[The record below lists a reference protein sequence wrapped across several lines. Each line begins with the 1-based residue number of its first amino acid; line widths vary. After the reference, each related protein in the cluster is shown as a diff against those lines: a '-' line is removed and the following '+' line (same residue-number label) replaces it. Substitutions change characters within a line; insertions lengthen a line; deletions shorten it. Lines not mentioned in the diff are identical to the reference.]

1 MIGELKD
8 IWIVFKKAYNEHFAL
23 KLKAL
28 DAIKEYETKMNSVCK
43 VHYLLDEIND
53 NLDEVYSLLPIK
65 ENQDSIKSTLKHTL
79 FIFHHAAKVDEGNK
93 EENPFL
99 GSFLGYG
106 LKDIYSN
113 LYRILEHDYKEIKK
127 LYKEKKYDD
136 AIKLAEKMLKYLDNF
151 CLVYC

>member
-8 IWIVFKKAYNEHFAL
+8 IWIVFRKVYNEHFAL

-65 ENQDSIKSTLKHTL
+65 ENQDSIKSALKYTLS
-79 FIFHHAAKVDEGNK
+79 IFHHDAKVDEGNQ

-99 GSFLGYG
+99 GPFLGYG

-136 AIKLAEKMLKYLDNF
+136 VIKLAEKILKYLDNF
-151 CLVYC
+151 CLVHS

>member
-8 IWIVFKKAYNEHFAL
+8 IWIVFRKVYNEHFAL

-28 DAIKEYETKMNSVCK
+28 DAIKQYETKMNSVCK

-53 NLDEVYSLLPIK
+53 NLDEVYLHLPIK
-65 ENQDSIKSTLKHTL
+65 ERRDFVKPTLDL
-79 FIFHHAAKVDEGNK
+79 LRSGIRANED
-93 EENPFL
+93 
-99 GSFLGYG
+99 GSFLGFG
-106 LKDIYSN
+106 FIEIYLN
-113 LYRILEHDYKEIKK
+113 LYRKLKSDYNYIKE

-136 AIKLAEKMLKYLDNF
+136 VIKLAEKMLKYLDNF